1 MRQLPFTLFLLL
13 LPALLLCQQDAT
25 FLDLEK
31 FSELKIRNIGPAG
44 MSGRVT
50 AIDVNLQHPNHIYVG
65 TASGG
70 VWKSESG
77 GIAWEPIFDDV
88 PVQSVG
94 AIRINQKNPADI
106 WVGTG
111 EGNPRN
117 SHNSGKGLYRTL
129 DGGRTWKL
137 MGLENTTLIHRIII
151 HRDDPNTVI
160 VGALGSAWGPS
171 ADRGVY
177 KTTDGGT
184 TWKKIL
190 FVNNQTGI
198 ADLVTDPQNPN
209 KLIAATWE
217 FGRTPWKFNSGGPGS
232 GIHISY
238 DMGTTWEKVTDEDKK
253 SGLPKGPLG
262 RIGLAVAPSK
272 PNIVYALVE
281 AKVNALYK
289 SEDGGHKWKKIADKD
304 IGNRPFYYAEIYVD
318 PHNEN
323 RIWNLWSYVSKSE
336 DGGRTFETI
345 MDYGSNIHPD
355 HHAFWLSP
363 DDPNYLINGNDG
375 GMNIS
380 RDGGKNWRFVENL
393 PVGQFYH
400 INYDMSIPYR
410 VGGGM
415 QDNGTWV
422 GPSSIWKSGGTRNA
436 DWREVL
442 FGDGFDMLF
451 RPDDSRYG
459 MAMSQGGNIAYFD
472 YETGQNEFIK
482 PAHPDGEELRYNW
495 NAPLAQSPFGDCEV
509 YFGSQYV
516 HKTTDCGKTWKIISP
531 DLTTNDTIKQK
542 ESAVTGGLTKDVTN
556 AENFTT
562 LTTIAPSPVDQEVI
576 WAGSDDGKLHLTKD
590 GGKNWS
596 EMSGRLP
603 GLPAGSWFAQIEVSG
618 KNAGEAFVSVNNYRR
633 NDFKPY
639 AYHTSNYGAT
649 WKRIADEK
657 SVSGYVMC
665 MVQDPVVPELLFMG
679 TDNGLYF
686 SLNGGQQWQQWKKD
700 FPSVPTRDLKIHP
713 RDHDL
718 IIGTFGRAIWIMD
731 DIRPLRE
738 IARTNKKVLDQD
750 LAIFTPPDAYHSS
763 RRSVDGVRFI
773 ANAEFRG
780 PNRSPNGM
788 FSIWMKEKEKAQK
801 EAMAE
806 KGKGKKGGKEKN
818 KKPAEAEMKKDGKK
832 KDGKKKGGDNTA
844 IVIYDMQ
851 GDTVR
856 NFTRKLKAGLNRISW
871 RLDENGIRFPSERD
885 PKPDAD
891 PPGGLDVLPGDYK
904 VVVTHGEAKDSTTI
918 KVHANPHR
926 PVTMEGLKRKYAQ
939 QRQYYDKIETTTAD
953 FNRLKKAKKTVKLV
967 NDAMVHAPDSTK
979 KMIKEMGKAMTD
991 SIANLMAIYM
1001 FPPDTKGIQR
1011 SSDKLT
1017 SVIFQ
1022 GMSYFRGTDDAVS
1035 ENGMAAIRKAE
1046 RRMTEVNAMVSRF
1059 FSEDWK
1065 AYREAV
1071 EQVEVR
1077 LFE

>member
-1 MRQLPFTLFLLL
+1 MRQLTFLLVIFL
-13 LPALLLCQQDAT
+13 LPVLLISQDSPV

-50 AIDVNLQHPNHIYVG
+50 AIDVNRQHPNHIYVG

-77 GIAWEPIFDDV
+77 GIAWDPIFDDA
-88 PVQSVG
+88 PVQSIG
-94 AIRINQKNPADI
+94 SIKINQKNPDDI

-117 SHNSGKGLYRTL
+117 SHNSGKGIYRTL

-171 ADRGVY
+171 TDRGVY

-184 TWKKIL
+184 TWNKVL
-190 FVNNQTGI
+190 FIGNQTGI

-238 DMGTTWEKVTDEDKK
+238 DAGATWEKITAKDKK
-253 SGLPKGPLG
+253 SGLPDGPLG

-272 PNIVYALVE
+272 PNIIYALVE

-336 DGGRTFETI
+336 DGGRTFKTI
-345 MDYGSNIHPD
+345 MDYGTNIHPD

-363 DDPNYLINGNDG
+363 DDPDYLINGNDG

-410 VGGGM
+410 IGGGM

-451 RPDDSRYG
+451 RPDNSRHG
-459 MAMSQGGNIAYFD
+459 MAMSQGGNLVYFD

-495 NAPLAQSPFGDCEV
+495 NAPLAQGPFENCEV

-562 LTTIAPSPVDQEVI
+562 LTTIAPSPVDRELV
-576 WAGSDDGKLHLTKD
+576 WAGSDDGKLHLTRD

-603 GLPAGSWFAQIEVSG
+603 GLPTGSWFAQIEVSN
-618 KNAGEAFVSVNNYRR
+618 KNAGEAFVVANNYRR

-649 WKRIADEK
+649 WKRIADER
-657 SVSGYVMC
+657 SVSGYAMC
-665 MVQDPVVPELLFMG
+665 IVQDPVVPELLFMG
-679 TDNGLYF
+679 TDYGLYF
-686 SLNGGQQWQQWKKD
+686 SLDGGQKWQQWKKD
-700 FPSVPTRDLKIHP
+700 FPSVPTRDLKIHS

-738 IARTNKKVLDQD
+738 IARTGKKVLKQD
-750 LAIFTPPDAYHSS
+750 IAIFTPPDAYHGSY
-763 RRSVDGVRFI
+763 RSVDGVRFI

-788 FSIWMKEKEKAQK
+788 FSIWVKAQ
-801 EAMAE
+801 EE
-806 KGKGKKGGKEKN
+806 TD
-818 KKPAEAEMKKDGKK
+818 PKDKSAVKK
-832 KDGKKKGGDNTA
+832 KDKQQTKIAEKAADETEKDKKKKSDKTA
-844 IVIYDMQ
+844 VVIYDMQ

-856 NFTRKLKAGLNRISW
+856 NFTKKLKPGLNRVSW
-871 RLDENGIRFPSERD
+871 NLNENGIRFPSNRD

-918 KVHANPHR
+918 TVHANPHR
-926 PVTMEGLKRKYAQ
+926 TVTMDGLKRKYAQ
-939 QRQYYDKIETTTAD
+939 RKQYNDKIETATKD
-953 FNRLKKAKKTVKLV
+953 FNRLKAAKKTIKLV
-967 NDAMVHAPDSTK
+967 NEAMVHAPDSTK
-979 KMIKEMGKAMTD
+979 KMFKEMGKSMTD
-991 SIANLMAIYM
+991 SITQLMALYM
-1001 FPPDTKGIQR
+1001 YPPDTKGIQR

-1022 GMSYFRGTDDAVS
+1022 GMGYFRGLDDEVS
-1035 ENGMAAIRKAE
+1035 ENGMGAIRKAE
-1046 RRMTEVNAMVSRF
+1046 RKMTEVTRMVNKF

-1065 AYREAV
+1065 MYREKV
-1071 EQVEVR
+1071 EAIEVR

>member
-1 MRQLPFTLFLLL
+1 MRLRLLILILFLL
-13 LPALLLCQQDAT
+13 PTLLLSQKNT
-25 FLDLEK
+25 PFLDLEK
-31 FSELKIRNIGPAG
+31 FSELKIRNVGPAG

-94 AIRINQKNPADI
+94 AIKINQKNPADI

-137 MGLENTTLIHRIII
+137 MGLKNTTLIHRIIV

-171 ADRGVY
+171 DDRGVY
-177 KTTDGGT
+177 KTTDGGV
-184 TWKKIL
+184 TWKKVL
-190 FVNNQTGI
+190 FVDHQTGI
-198 ADLVTDPQNPN
+198 ADLITDPENPN

-238 DMGTTWEKVTDEDKK
+238 DAGATWEKITDKDKK
-253 SGLPKGPLG
+253 SGLPDGPLG
-262 RIGLAVAPSK
+262 RIGLAIAPSK
-272 PNIVYALVE
+272 PNIIYALVE

-289 SEDGGHKWKKIADKD
+289 SEDGGHQWKKIADKD

-336 DGGRTFETI
+336 DGGRTFKTI

-363 DDPNYLINGNDG
+363 DDPDYLINGNDG

-410 VGGGM
+410 IGGGM

-422 GPSSIWKSGGTRNA
+422 GPSSSWKSGGTRNA

-472 YETGQNEFIK
+472 YETGQNQFIK
-482 PAHPDGEELRYNW
+482 PAHPDGAELRYNW

-562 LTTIAPSPVDQEVI
+562 LSTIAPSSVDREVI

-590 GGKNWS
+590 GGNNWS

-618 KNAGEAFVSVNNYRR
+618 KNAGEAFVAVNNYRR

-649 WKRIADEK
+649 WKRIADEDK
-657 SVSGYVMC
+657 VSGYVMC
-665 MVQDPVVPELLFMG
+665 IVQDPVVPELLFMG
-679 TDNGLYF
+679 TDYGLYF
-686 SLNGGQQWQQWKKD
+686 SLNGGQQWQQWKKG

-738 IARTNKKVLDQD
+738 IASTNKKILDQD
-750 LAIFTPPDAYHSS
+750 ITIFTPPDAYHSS
-763 RRSVDGVRFI
+763 FRSVDGIRFI
-773 ANAEFRG
+773 ADAEFRG

-788 FSIWMKEKEKAQK
+788 LSIWVKENGNEN
-801 EAMAE
+801 EE
-806 KGKGKKGGKEKN
+806 TKN
-818 KKPAEAEMKKDGKK
+818 KK
-832 KDGKKKGGDNTA
+832 KGSDKTA
-844 IVIYDMQ
+844 LVIYNME

-856 NFTRKLKAGLNRISW
+856 NFTKKLKPGLNRVTW
-871 RLDENGIRFPSERD
+871 YLNENGIRFPSNRD

-904 VVVTHGEAKDSTTI
+904 IVVTHGEAKDSTTI

-926 PVTMEGLKRKYAQ
+926 PVTIEGLKRKYAQ
-939 QRQYYDKIETTTAD
+939 QRNYYDKIETATAD
-953 FNRLKKAKKTVKLV
+953 FNRLKKAKKTIKLV
-967 NDAMVHAPDSTK
+967 NEAMVHAPDSTK
-979 KMIKEMGKAMTD
+979 KMIKELGKSMTD
-991 SIANLMAIYM
+991 SLTNLMAIYM
-1001 FPPDTKGIQR
+1001 YPPDTKGIQR

-1017 SVIFQ
+1017 SVIYQ
-1022 GMSYFRGTDDAVS
+1022 GLGYFRGTDDAVS
-1035 ENGMAAIRKAE
+1035 ENGMGAIRKAE
-1046 RRMTEVNAMVSRF
+1046 RRMTEVHKVVDTF

-1077 LFE
+1077 LFD

>member
-1 MRQLPFTLFLLL
+1 MRQLPIILIIFLL
-13 LPALLLCQQDAT
+13 PTLLLSQKEAT

-50 AIDVNLQHPNHIYVG
+50 AIDVNLQHPDHIYVG

-77 GIAWEPIFDDV
+77 GIAWEPIFDDA
-88 PVQSVG
+88 PVQSIG
-94 AIRINQKNPADI
+94 SIKINQKNPDDI

-160 VGALGSAWGPS
+160 IGALGSAWGPS
-171 ADRGVY
+171 EDRGVY

-184 TWKKIL
+184 TWKKVL
-190 FVNNQTGI
+190 FIDNQTGI
-198 ADLVTDPQNPN
+198 ADLITDPENPN

-238 DMGTTWEKVTDEDKK
+238 DMGTTWEKITDEDKK

-345 MDYGSNIHPD
+345 LDYGTNVHPD

-363 DDPNYLINGNDG
+363 DDPNYLIDGNDG

-422 GPSSIWKSGGTRNA
+422 GPSSSWKSGGTRNS

-495 NAPLAQSPFGDCEV
+495 NAPLAQSPFGNCEV

-562 LTTIAPSPVDQEVI
+562 LTTIAPSPVDGDVI

-590 GGKNWS
+590 GGKYWS
-596 EMSGRLP
+596 EMSSRLP
-603 GLPAGSWFAQIEVSG
+603 GLPNGSWFAQIEVSG
-618 KNAGEAFVSVNNYRR
+618 KNAGEAFIAVNNYRR

-639 AYHTSNYGAT
+639 AYHTTNYGAT
-649 WKRIADEK
+649 WNRIANEN

-665 MVQDPVVPELLFMG
+665 IVQDPVVPELLFMG
-679 TDNGLYF
+679 TDYGLYF
-686 SLNGGQQWQQWKKD
+686 SLKGGQKWQQWKKD

-738 IARTNKKVLDQD
+738 IARTNRKVLDQD

-763 RRSVDGVRFI
+763 YRSVDGVRFI

-788 FSIWMKEKEKAQK
+788 FSIWMKEKEK
-801 EAMAE
+801 E
-806 KGKGKKGGKEKN
+806 KEKEGEGKDTE
-818 KKPAEAEMKKDGKK
+818 KKQD
-832 KDGKKKGGDNTA
+832 KKKGNKAA

-856 NFTRKLKAGLNRISW
+856 NFTKKLKAGLNRVSW
-871 RLDENGIRFPSERD
+871 QLDENGTRFPSNQD

-891 PPGGLDVLPGDYK
+891 PPGGIDVLPGDYK
-904 VVVTHGEAKDSTTI
+904 IVVTHGAAKDSTTI
-918 KVHANPHR
+918 KVHTNPHR
-926 PVTMEGLKRKYAQ
+926 PVTTAGLKRKYTQ
-939 QRQYYDKIETTTAD
+939 QRQYYDKIEIATKD

-967 NDAMVHAPDSTK
+967 NDAMVQAPDSTK
-979 KMIKEMGKAMTD
+979 KMIKEIGKSMTD
-991 SIANLMAIYM
+991 SLTKLMAIYM
-1001 FPPDTKGIQR
+1001 YPSDTKGIQR

-1017 SVIFQ
+1017 SVIFD
-1022 GMSYFRGTDDAVS
+1022 GMRYFRGTDDAVS
-1035 ENGMAAIRKAE
+1035 KNGMGAIRKAE
-1046 RRMTEVNAMVSRF
+1046 RRMTKVHNIVGRF
-1059 FSEDWK
+1059 FAEDWK
-1065 AYREAV
+1065 AYRKKVEAV
-1071 EQVEVR
+1071 EIK

>member
-1 MRQLPFTLFLLL
+1 MRQLSFFLLL
-13 LPALLLCQQDAT
+13 LLLPLLTFGQKDAP
-25 FLDLEK
+25 FLDLEQ
-31 FSELKIRNIGPAG
+31 FSQLKIRNIGPSG

-50 AIDVNLQHPNHIYVG
+50 AIDVNLQHPNHIFVG

-77 GIAWEPIFDDV
+77 GIAWEPIFDDA

-94 AIRINQKNPADI
+94 SLKINQKNPDDI

-117 SHNSGKGLYRTL
+117 SHNSGKGIYRTL

-137 MGLENTTLIHRIII
+137 MGLENTN
-151 HRDDPNTVI
+151 PNTVI

-171 ADRGVY
+171 EDRGVF
-177 KTTDGGT
+177 KTTDGGA
-184 TWKKIL
+184 TWKKVL
-190 FVNNQTGI
+190 FIDNQTGI
-198 ADLVTDPQNPN
+198 ADLITDPQNPN

-217 FGRTPWKFNSGGPGS
+217 YGRTPWKFNSGGPGS

-238 DMGTTWEKVTDEDKK
+238 DAGATWERITDKDKK

-272 PNIVYALVE
+272 PNIIYALVE

-289 SEDGGHKWKKIADKD
+289 SEDGGHKWKKIADKN

-318 PHNEN
+318 PNNEN

-336 DGGRTFETI
+336 DGGKTFETV
-345 MDYGSNIHPD
+345 MDYGTNIHPD

-363 DDPNYLINGNDG
+363 DDPDYLINGNDG

-380 RDGGKNWRFVENL
+380 RDGGKNWRFIENL
-393 PVGQFYH
+393 TVGQFYH
-400 INYDMSIPYR
+400 INYDMSIPYL

-422 GPSSIWKSGGTRNA
+422 GPSSVWKSGGTRNA

-451 RPDDSRYG
+451 QPDDSRYG
-459 MAMSQGGNIAYFD
+459 MAMSQGGNLAYFD
-472 YETGQNEFIK
+472 YETGQNQFIK
-482 PAHPDGEELRYNW
+482 PAHPDGEELRFNW
-495 NAPLAQSPFGDCEV
+495 NAALAQGSFGDCEV

-516 HKTTDCGKTWKIISP
+516 HKSTDCGKSWKIISP
-531 DLTTNDTIKQK
+531 DLTTNDTTKQK

-562 LTTIAPSPVDQEVI
+562 LSAIAPSPVDKDVI
-576 WAGSDDGKLHLTKD
+576 WAGSDDGKLHLTQD
-590 GGKNWS
+590 GGDNWS

-603 GLPAGSWFAQIEVSG
+603 GLPAGSWFAQIEVST
-618 KNAGEAFVSVNNYRR
+618 KNAGEAFVVANNYRR

-639 AYHTSNYGAT
+639 AYHTTNHGAT
-649 WKRIADEK
+649 WNRIADEK
-657 SVSGYVMC
+657 SASGYVMC
-665 MVQDPVVPELLFMG
+665 IVQDPIVPELLFMG
-679 TDNGLYF
+679 TDYGLYF
-686 SLNGGQQWQQWKKD
+686 SLNGGKEWQQWSED
-700 FPSVPTRDLKIHP
+700 FPSVPTRDLKIHR

-750 LAIFTPPDAYHSS
+750 IAIFTPPDAYHSS

-773 ANAEFRG
+773 ADAEFQG

-788 FSIWMKEKEKAQK
+788 FSIWMKEK
-801 EAMAE
+801 
-806 KGKGKKGGKEKN
+806 KKDKKEKE
-818 KKPAEAEMKKDGKK
+818 KEEKPKKDEKTK
-832 KDGKKKGGDNTA
+832 KDKKKKGDKAT

-856 NFTRKLKAGLNRISW
+856 NFSRKLKPGLNRVSW
-871 RLDENGIRFPSERD
+871 NLNENGIRFPSNQD

-904 VVVTHGEAKDSTTI
+904 VVVTKGDAKDSTSIT
-918 KVHANPHR
+918 VHANPHR
-926 PVTMEGLKRKYAQ
+926 PVTLQGLKRKYAQ
-939 QRQYYDKIETTTAD
+939 RRQYNDKITTATED

-967 NDAMVHAPDSTK
+967 NETMIHAPDSTK
-979 KMIKEMGKAMTD
+979 KMIKELGKSMTD
-991 SIANLMAIYM
+991 SITNLMALYM

-1022 GMSYFRGTDDAVS
+1022 GMGYFRGMDDEVS
-1035 ENGMAAIRKAE
+1035 ENGMSAIRKAE
-1046 RRMTEVNAMVSRF
+1046 RKMTEVHGIVEKF
-1059 FSEDWK
+1059 FTEDWK
-1065 AYREAV
+1065 GYR
-1071 EQVEVR
+1071 EQVEAIKVK